1 MSILKI
7 ASLVVT
13 ANTYEES
20 KILAVVPSNGSGD
33 LDFVRAS
40 TKTRVNP
47 EGIIEEVPYNLL
59 SYSQLLSDNSWS
71 KIRTSISSTLFTS
84 PSDLVNSNKVIPSLD
99 NNTHRVDVIT
109 TLINNN
115 TYCYSFF
122 AKKQE
127 INCVQVEIGNN
138 GVGANFVNFNLETGV
153 NTNFGTATSQMIS
166 LPNNWYRCVVFN
178 SSTSWLAQRILI
190 GLGNN
195 DVYFFAGAVNSGLLI
210 WGAQLGIGSVLKP
223 YFPTTNR
230 LHVPSIDYTGGG
242 CPSILVEP
250 QRTNLSRYS
259 EDLTNILYEK
269 GRVSISS
276 NVGISPSGDLTAD
289 KVIPDNQND
298 FHNIKQFIAVPSGV
312 SVSFSVFAKAS
323 GYNFLVINTSLG
335 SSSGNSGPIINLL
348 TGAIVGVLGST
359 GYNAKVVSLPNEWF
373 RIDFT
378 YLTSGTTT
386 VIDLNPLPTSS
397 VSPYQG
403 NFTSGVLI
411 WGYSLE
417 VASSVSSYIPT
428 TTAAVTRNQDLIS
441 KTGISDLIGQTEGVI
456 FLESALFSFDS
467 TYKSFGISD
476 SSDANRII
484 IQYADI
490 LNELRFIII
499 GGGEFNVI
507 STTVTDANA
516 FNKIALKYSSNKISF
531 FVNGVKILTELNNKP
546 LPINLNRVGFDSG
559 TGGSQF
565 FGKVNGLQLYKNFLS
580 DEECI
585 LLTSTSFNTY
595 QEMATALNYVTQ

>member
-1 MSILKI
+1 MSILKL
-7 ASLVVT
+7 ASLIVT
-13 ANTYEES
+13 ANAYEES

-47 EGIIEEVPYNLL
+47 EGIIEEVPYNLV
-59 SYSQLLSDNSWS
+59 SYSEQFQNGYWTKVNVTISANSEIAPNGALTADKIIESTSNSQHLVDLQINLPDNTTYTNSIYVKSAGRTWCQLQS
-71 KIRTSISSTLFTS
+71 KL
-84 PSDLVNSNKVIPSLD
+84 K
-99 NNTHRVDVIT
+99 NNTFSNTWFNLNNGTVGTSSAISASIVDVGNGWYLIRQT
-109 TLINNN
+109 FNTLSGTSTPTSVFKISIGDNI
-115 TYCYSFF
+115 
-122 AKKQE
+122 E
-127 INCVQVEIGNN
+127 IYQGDGIS
-138 GVGANFVNFNLETGV
+138 GVAL
-153 NTNFGTATSQMIS
+153 
-166 LPNNWYRCVVFN
+166 
-178 SSTSWLAQRILI
+178 
-190 GLGNN
+190 
-195 DVYFFAGAVNSGLLI
+195 
-210 WGAQLGIGSVLKP
+210 WGAQTIQGSVEKP

-230 LHVPSIDYTGGG
+230 LNVPSIDYTGGG

-250 QRTNLSRYS
+250 QRTNLSLYS
-259 EDLTNILYEK
+259 SDFNNSYWNKSDSSI
-269 GRVSISS
+269 VSNNSISPDGTQNADTLIFNNS
-276 NVGISPSGDLTAD
+276 NSSLVQVFISG
-289 KVIPDNQND
+289 
-298 FHNIKQFIAVPSGV
+298 
-312 SVSFSVFAKAS
+312 SFGNATHTISVFAK
-323 GYNFLVINTSLG
+323 V
-335 SSSGNSGPIINLL
+335 L
-348 TGAIVGVLGST
+348 TGTAKFRLKCTHGGVLDYFSNDLT
-359 GYNAKVVSLPNEWF
+359 ATTEF
-373 RIDFT
+373 QRFT
-378 YLTSGTTT
+378 FTKA
-386 VIDLNPLPTSS
+386 
-397 VSPYQG
+397 
-403 NFTSGVLI
+403 FTSGGSGIIPGIINEVSGGAKNLI
-411 WGYSLE
+411 IFGLQLE
-417 VASSVSSYIPT
+417 TASSASSYIPT
-428 TTAAVTRNQDLIS
+428 VGSAVTRNQDLIS

-531 FVNGVKILTELNNKP
+531 FVNGIKILTELNNKP